1 MKATKLVTFAAI
13 ISMAIAISIKAQT
26 SNKQSATNNPVKAMA
41 WVVGGTWIADTSNLG
56 PGMQRIETR
65 YDWSDNG
72 SYIRFTTHFV
82 SDKGTLKNYDGSF
95 FYDPTGKTL
104 SMWYMD
110 AGGSIT
116 QGPMTIEG
124 DHWQMAF
131 RGPDFAGKIADLQV
145 DVLRKSNDLYHWSV
159 SEKDG
164 DTWKKLLE
172 LDYARKA

>member
-1 MKATKLVTFAAI
+1 MKATKLVTFLLI
-13 ISMAIAISIKAQT
+13 TSTTIVLSAQQPT
-26 SNKQSATNNPVKAMA
+26 PTTPTKPITPLA
-41 WVVGGTWIADTSNLG
+41 WLVGGTWTADASNLA

-65 YDWSDNG
+65 YTWSDNG

-95 FYDPTGKTL
+95 FFDPAGKTL
-104 SMWYMD
+104 AMWYMD

-116 QGPMTIEG
+116 QGPVTIQG
-124 DHWQMAF
+124 DLWQMSF
-131 RGPDFAGKIADLQV
+131 HGPDFEGKPADLQV
-145 DVLRKSNDLYHWSV
+145 NVLRKSNDLYHWSV

-172 LDYARKA
+172 LDYARKP